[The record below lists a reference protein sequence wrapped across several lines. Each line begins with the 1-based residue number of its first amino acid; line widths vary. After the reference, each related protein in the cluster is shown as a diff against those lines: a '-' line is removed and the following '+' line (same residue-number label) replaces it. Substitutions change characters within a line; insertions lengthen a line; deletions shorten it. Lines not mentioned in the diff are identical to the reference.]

1 MASGYSD
8 LSEIRKNDV
17 YARHH
22 RPAKINLISERPRRE
37 SLVEQQL
44 STSIPRTD
52 LGFDGGVQRTETWS
66 ETQNYRP
73 TTSSFVHSSTTS
85 RDYGPFQGAEES
97 IVSQRSVSSSYAAAT
112 RTGTGGSSDQS
123 YGLTLERNQLA
134 ELENDLA
141 QKEARLKR
149 EIAHLNQQLSP
160 WARPRVI
167 REPRREPEPRSS
179 RSQQRWVKECPS
191 TPSSRPTS
199 RASSTRSNTE
209 AELMEKASKLV
220 QTAEELEKK
229 PLKTQMI
236 LIENGARRRVE
247 SPTKAESSGVSSVHT
262 AIIKV
267 PNHEVDN
274 KSPLPVA
281 FDNFSTLGVRG
292 NLASIGAAPPETP
305 YPPIFP
311 VVKRTPSPADN
322 RREKR

>member
-8 LSEIRKNDV
+8 LSEIRKNDA
-17 YARHH
+17 YARYH
-22 RPAKINLISERPRRE
+22 RPAKINLINERPRRE

-44 STSIPRTD
+44 STNLSRPD
-52 LGFDGGVQRTETWS
+52 FLLDVQQPNPSWFEAPSQTSMPTEVTS
-66 ETQNYRP
+66 TSRGYQSSQQ
-73 TTSSFVHSSTTS
+73 TSSMFAPADRTT
-85 RDYGPFQGAEES
+85 RGLGYGPSPGETT
-97 IVSQRSVSSSYAAAT
+97 T
-112 RTGTGGSSDQS
+112 RQ
-123 YGLTLERNQLA
+123 NQFA

-141 QKEARLKR
+141 QREARLKR

-160 WARPRVI
+160 WARPRQI

-191 TPSSRPTS
+191 SSSSPRPNS

-209 AELMEKASKLV
+209 ADLMDKAAKLV

-236 LIENGARRRVE
+236 LIENGARRQME
-247 SPTKAESSGVSSVHT
+247 SSPTRAATTTTNSSGSIHT
-262 AIIKV
+262 AVIKV

-292 NLASIGAAPPETP
+292 NLASIGAAPPDTP
-305 YPPIFP
+305 YAPIFP
-311 VVKRTPSPADN
+311 VVKRTPSPMDY
-322 RREKR
+322 RGSRY